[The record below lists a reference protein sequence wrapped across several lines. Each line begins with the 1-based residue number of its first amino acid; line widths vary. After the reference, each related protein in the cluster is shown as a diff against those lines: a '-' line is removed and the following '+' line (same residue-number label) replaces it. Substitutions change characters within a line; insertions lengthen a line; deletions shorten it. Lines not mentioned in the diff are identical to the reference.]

1 MTKTVAIH
9 QPNFFPWLGYFDKI
23 ARSDVFIFLDHV
35 QFPKTGGV
43 WCNRVRL
50 RCGGEARWVTGPIR
64 RAFHGVLAINEVEWA
79 DELPWRSKLLKTLAA
94 NYSRAP
100 FFKETM
106 AWLEPQILSPQSNL
120 ARYNVAVIK
129 AIAGQVGLRHEH
141 CVPSSS
147 LGGEG
152 QASDLLIDLI
162 RKVDGSCYMCGG
174 GASGYQ
180 DDRAFAQAGVPL
192 VYQGFQHPVYPQAG
206 AADFVP
212 GLSILDALMNI
223 GRAGV
228 GALLAV
234 R

>member
-1 MTKTVAIH
+1 MSKTVAIH

-43 WCNRVRL
+43 WCNRVKM
-50 RCGGEARWVTGPIR
+50 RCGGEARWVTGPIK
-64 RAFHGVLAINEVEWA
+64 RAFHGVLAINEVAWA
-79 DELPWRSKLLKTLAA
+79 DEQPWRRKLLKTLAA
-94 NYSRAP
+94 NYPRAP

-106 AWLEPQILSPQSNL
+106 AWLEPLILTPESNL
-120 ARYNVAVIK
+120 ALYNMAVIK
-129 AIAGQVGLRHEH
+129 AMAGEIGLRHEH
-141 CVPSSS
+141 CVASSS
-147 LGGEG
+147 LGCEG
-152 QASDLLIDLI
+152 QASGLLVNLI
-162 RKVDGSCYMCGG
+162 RKVDGSYYMCGG

-180 DDRAFAQAGVPL
+180 DDQAFAQAGVSL
-192 VYQGFQHPVYPQAG
+192 VYQGFQHPKYPQAG

-212 GLSILDALMNI
+212 GLSVVDALMNV

-228 GALLAV
+228 RALLAV